1 MRLREMQ
8 GRRCPWSGIVF
19 ICVFVAMVVF
29 IAFEVLDLDGSNL
42 RQPPASTTIAA
53 EPALADVEELLPQS
67 DSVPAAQTGVSL
79 GLDLRLPPEAVKLF
93 CPSGRNGLIARLD
106 QARPRSFLRHET
118 PPPTPL
124 SDDPA

>member
-1 MRLREMQ
+1 
-8 GRRCPWSGIVF
+8 
-19 ICVFVAMVVF
+19 MVVF

-42 RQPPASTTIAA
+42 QHPSASTTIAA

-67 DSVPAAQTGVSL
+67 HSVPAAQSRVPL
-79 GLDLRLPPEAVKLF
+79 CLDPRLPSEAVKLL
-93 CPSGRNGLIARLD
+93 CSLGGNSLIARLD
-106 QARPRSFLRHET
+106 QARPRSFIRHET